1 MRWYVRHLDCEPV
14 ADRPDTADCGS
25 AELTFMVQPTL
36 GSTQGTGVNHISFS
50 YPDLAAKM
58 AELEAVGVRGS
69 GVRLQRFPDG
79 STWRDVPGLYRLG
92 YIFDPWGTRIQMVED
107 HDTLGFHH
115 VQLSAED
122 PDATRAWYRDVLG
135 GEPASLRGQMDALRF
150 GDVWV
155 LVSEHELG
163 VPASTV
169 GRAIDHIAFVVED
182 LDAAAAALAE
192 LDVVFEQEPSVPANA
207 RAQVQRAFIV
217 APDSV
222 RLEVVETGWAGLET
236 DRPAEVA
243 TADLEPYDVPRTPWG
258 EPDLQGVW
266 TGNSAHGIPLERP
279 EELEDIESLTPEEA
293 EARRERGTL
302 GSIWGYE
309 REWRDTTLGYVKT
322 APSRQVAMVV
332 DPPDGRI
339 PPLTAAA
346 EARLANRVDTSGV
359 GRIADGPEDLSLFVR
374 CITRGLP
381 GLMMPSIYNNGLQI
395 VQGPGFVA
403 IQKEMIHETRM
414 IPTEP
419 RPAPGPGLS
428 SWLGIPQGRWEGDT
442 LVVETTNFNGPGAVP
457 RLHREPAADRALHPP
472 RPDGARVPV
481 HGRRPRDVDTAV
493 DRHVPVR
500 QGRRAV
506 RAGRVRLPRGQ
517 LRHDQHPERR
527 PGARAGGGRRP
538 VESTSDRPA
547 ERIATLHERATC
559 SFAVSPAGCA
569 PTVHGGGGPGGGAR
583 AASKHL
589 PVRSACGQGGR
600 WRRRTTHTSTRRST
614 EPHRSRT

>member
-1 MRWYVRHLDCEPV
+1 MKPTRHVVALAGVLAALVAMPATAQEAGFHHIHITASSPTEGVRWYVRHLDCEPV
-14 ADRPDTADCGS
+14 ADRPDTADCGN

-79 STWRDVPGLYRLG
+79 STWREVPGLYRLG

-107 HDTLGFHH
+107 PDTLGFHH

-122 PDATRAWYRDVLG
+122 PEATLAWYRDVLG
-135 GEPASLRGQMDALRF
+135 GEPASLRGQIDALRF

-169 GRAIDHIAFVVED
+169 GRAIDHIAFVVDD
-182 LDAAAAALAE
+182 LDAAAAGMAE

-207 RAQVQRAFIV
+207 RAQVQRAFLV
-217 APDSV
+217 APDGV

-236 DRPAEVA
+236 DRPVEVA

-258 EPDLQGVW
+258 EPDFQGVW

-442 LVVETTNFNGPGAVP
+442 LVVETTNFNGRAPYRGSTENL
-457 RLHREPAADRALHPP
+457 RLTERFTRLGPTVLEYQFTVDDPATWT
-472 RPDGARVPV
+472 RPW
-481 HGRRPRDVDTAV
+481 TAMFRYDKDDEQYELV
-493 DRHVPVR
+493 EYACHE
-500 QGRRAV
+500 GNY
-506 RAGRVRLPRGQ
+506 GMTNILS
-517 LRHDQHPERR
+517 
-527 PGARAGGGRRP
+527 GARARDQAEEGG
-538 VESTSDRPA
+538 
-547 ERIATLHERATC
+547 
-559 SFAVSPAGCA
+559 
-569 PTVHGGGGPGGGAR
+569 
-583 AASKHL
+583 
-589 PVRSACGQGGR
+589 Q
-600 WRRRTTHTSTRRST
+600 
-614 EPHRSRT
+614 